1 MKTLVSILALIIS
14 VCGFAQ
20 PRLSMSTQYTISP
33 ATALSSSV
41 GVPYTG
47 SITITCR
54 VINRGATT
62 FSANGLS
69 ILRAVTSGTYT
80 SNTSTIHNLPTAP
93 IIIPGDSVTLTVT
106 DTISPAVYRVSGN
119 GNTIVVWPVSPSAIT
134 NDSLRTAPI
143 YVSDPTGIEELDRH
157 QLFIYPNPASQIL
170 YIKPEQ
176 GKKYQELFIYD
187 MQMKLLMRQAFEEGA
202 NIGSLPPGVYII
214 SVSDHQGT
222 IYSSRFTKNE

>member
-1 MKTLVSILALIIS
+1 MKTLVSILALFIS

-20 PRLSMSTQYTISP
+20 PKLSMSKQYTITP

-41 GVPYTG
+41 GIPYTG
-47 SITITCR
+47 TISITCR
-54 VINRGATT
+54 VINRGTTT

-69 ILRAVTSGTYT
+69 ILRAVKSGTYT
-80 SNTSTIHNLPTAP
+80 SNSSTIYSQGTAP
-93 IIIPGDSVTLTVT
+93 VIIPGDSVLITTT
-106 DTISPAVYRVSGN
+106 DTITVDYIVNGN
-119 GNTIVVWPVSPSAIT
+119 GNTIVVWPVSPSALT
-134 NDSLRTAPI
+134 LDSLDAGPL

-157 QLFIYPNPASQIL
+157 QLFIYPNPVSQML

-176 GKKYQELFIYD
+176 GKKYQEIFIYD

-202 NIGSLPPGVYII
+202 NISGLPLGTYII

>member
-1 MKTLVSILALIIS
+1 MKTLISILALFIS

-20 PRLSMSTQYTISP
+20 PKLSMSKQYTITP

-47 SITITCR
+47 TLSITCR
-54 VINRGATT
+54 VINRGTTT

-69 ILRAVTSGTYT
+69 ILRAVNSGTYT
-80 SNTSTIHNLPTAP
+80 SDSSIIHNLPTAP

-106 DTISPAVYRVSGN
+106 DTVTATAYRVNGN
-119 GNTIVVWPVSPSAIT
+119 GNTIVVWPFSPSAIT
-134 NDSLRTAPI
+134 LDSLGTGPI

-157 QLFIYPNPASQIL
+157 QLFIYPNPVSQML

-176 GKKYQELFIYD
+176 GKKYQEIFIYD

-202 NIGSLPPGVYII
+202 NISGLPPGTYII
-214 SVSDHQGT
+214 SVSDHKGT
-222 IYSSRFTKNE
+222 LYSSRFTKNE